1 MGKAVCRAMVEV
13 VRGSKP
19 RCKGELAL
27 LFPRLNYRSTTPK
40 EIPKGFGEFITNRSV
55 MNTLFCTN

>member
-1 MGKAVCRAMVEV
+1 MGKAVGRARVGE

-19 RCKGELAL
+19 ICKSELAP

-40 EIPKGFGEFITNRSV
+40 EIPKGFGEFITNRRFDEYV
-55 MNTLFCTN
+55 LVY